1 MVLLLALIFIVL
13 PIAELVVLFKLGTS
27 FGVLPTV
34 ALVLGTGFA
43 GAALAKAQGM
53 RTLRAMQ
60 REMAAGR
67 VPSREVMD
75 GLAVLVGG
83 ALLLT
88 PGLITDVMGLSLL
101 FPPTRRALQ
110 LIARKWLERQVRTGA
125 VRVSVM
131 GWDGNPGGG
140 TQPHPGERRLDPRHE
155 IRVPAPGEID
165 STKGSQG

>member
-1 MVLLLALIFIVL
+1 MVLLLALVFIVL
-13 PIAELVVLFKLGTS
+13 PIAELFVLFKLGQS
-27 FGVLPTV
+27 FGVLATV

-53 RTLRAMQ
+53 RTLRAIQ

-67 VPSREVMD
+67 VPSRELMD

-110 LIARKWLERQVRTGA
+110 ALARGWLARGMKTGA
-125 VRVSVM
+125 VRVSIL
-131 GWDGNPGGG
+131 GFDESG
-140 TQPHPGERRLDPRHE
+140 QPQAREAGLPRLDPRNE
-155 IRVPAPGEID
+155 IRVPAPGE
-165 STKGSQG
+165 TNAEKGNR

>member
-1 MVLLLALIFIVL
+1 MVFLLALVFIVL
-13 PIAELVVLFKLGTS
+13 PIAELYVLFRLGTS

-43 GAALAKAQGM
+43 GAALAKAQGA

-67 VPSREVMD
+67 VPGKEVMD
-75 GLAVLVGG
+75 GLSVLVGG

-88 PGLITDVMGLSLL
+88 PGLITDVMGLTLL

-110 LIARKWLERQVRTGA
+110 AIVRKWLARQLRTGA
-125 VRVSVM
+125 VRVSFM
-131 GWDGNPGGG
+131 GWDAAGGAG
-140 TQPHPGERRLDPRHE
+140 GAPASSEHRLDPRHE
-155 IRVPAPGEID
+155 IRVPAPGEIN
-165 STKGSQG
+165 SEKGDG

>member
-1 MVLLLALIFIVL
+1 MVLLLALVFIVL
-13 PIAELVVLFKLGTS
+13 PIAELYVLFRLGSS

-43 GAALAKAQGM
+43 GAALAKAQGA

-67 VPSREVMD
+67 VPGKEVLD
-75 GLAVLVGG
+75 GLSVLVGG

-88 PGLITDVMGLSLL
+88 PGLITDVMGLTLL

-110 LIARKWLERQVRTGA
+110 LIVRNWLERQLRTGA
-125 VRVSVM
+125 VRVSFM
-131 GWDGNPGGG
+131 GWGAAGPPDGAPV
-140 TQPHPGERRLDPRHE
+140 TGERRLDPRNE
-155 IRVPAPGEID
+155 IRVPDPGEIN
-165 STKGSQG
+165 SEKGGG

>member
-1 MVLLLALIFIVL
+1 MLFLLLLVFIVL

-43 GAALAKAQGM
+43 GAALAKSQGM
-53 RTLRAMQ
+53 KTLKAMQ

-67 VPSREVMD
+67 VPNREIMD
-75 GLAVLVGG
+75 GLSVLVGG

-88 PGLITDVMGLSLL
+88 PGLITDVIGLTLL

-110 LIARKWLERQVRTGA
+110 VVVRRWLERQFKTGA
-125 VRVSVM
+125 MRVTVL
-131 GWDGNPGGG
+131 GFDAEGQPAPQPWEPG
-140 TQPHPGERRLDPRHE
+140 QPLLDPRNE
-155 IRVPAPGEID
+155 IRVPAPGQTNPE
-165 STKGSQG
+165 KGSE

>member
-13 PIAELVVLFKLGTS
+13 PIAELFVLFKLGTS

-60 REMAAGR
+60 SEMAAGK
-67 VPSREVMD
+67 VPSRELMD

-110 LIARKWLERQVRTGA
+110 LLARRWLERQMRTGA
-125 VRVSVM
+125 VRVSFL
-131 GWDGNPGGG
+131 GWDTPPGPG
-140 TQPHPGERRLDPRHE
+140 QPPDPGRRRLDPRHE

-165 STKGSQG
+165 STKGKG